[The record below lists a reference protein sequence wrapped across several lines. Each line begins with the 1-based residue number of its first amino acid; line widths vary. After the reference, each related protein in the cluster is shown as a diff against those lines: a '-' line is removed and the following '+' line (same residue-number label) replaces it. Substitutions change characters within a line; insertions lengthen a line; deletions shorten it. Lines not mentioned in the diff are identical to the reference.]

1 MELLLTLIIFQVA
14 QMVVNP
20 VTVVRLQKRQVS
32 NSICTTGCFPGYQ
45 VNESCCEVGSSCT
58 ESEFCEE
65 CVAESYSKGGR
76 DDNCKICDK
85 CENDEKVLEPC
96 SKENNTVCAS
106 SNGST
111 VITTSTVLTTTVPD
125 GNPKNN
131 KKPVVVILVVAA
143 IVIIIV
149 CIIGFATKVF
159 CWWTK
164 ESQEFWTNY
173 FPCCCENRKN
183 DGREEQSPLST
194 EEQCLLPVDRAK
206 EILEISL
213 ANIKRPDLALKVHG
227 RKEDVTQD
235 GWYSIIDDLRF
246 LDLNFKE
253 LTEVCG
259 KLSSK
264 LPNCD
269 NSRYDPNR
277 DIEQYCNNLPDEENT
292 HLLIDLCKNDPFR
305 RASIIAYESL
315 GHNYELCLRTV
326 IELCCK
332 KEDITTLSDV
342 PTSEYENCVMN
353 IIQNHTDFNENT
365 ILQSGLDSVLQSF
378 AATRRRLGR
387 SYLCL

>member
-143 IVIIIV
+143 I
-149 CIIGFATKVF
+149 
-159 CWWTK
+159 
-164 ESQEFWTNY
+164 
-173 FPCCCENRKN
+173 ENRKN